1 MRFFYGEKNILR
13 ALEEAEFWKHQ
24 ESEHT
29 NVIQEIVPDLEEEYV
44 NKLEEYKEIF
54 DSTHARIVQYMEL
67 GVNCHNILSSE
78 IYQDIINIINLAVRQ
93 SQVFVGFLGT
103 LLRDS
108 TAVKNNP
115 AAVVVINHIRRE
127 SEYFIGIVTAFL
139 TASCNVPN
147 NPTMDMNRINE
158 RDMKNYRY

>member
-29 NVIQEIVPDLEEEYV
+29 VVIQEVVPDLEEEYIV
-44 NKLEEYKEIF
+44 RLEEYKEVF
-54 DSTHARIVQYMEL
+54 DSTQGSIVRLMETA
-67 GVNCHNILSSE
+67 VNCQNILSAD
-78 IYQDIINIINLAVRQ
+78 IYQEIISLIDLSIRQ
-93 SQVFVGFLGT
+93 SRVFVEFLGM

-108 TAVKNNP
+108 DAVKNSP
-115 AAVVVINHIRRE
+115 VAGTVINHIRRE

-139 TASCNVPN
+139 TASCNQQNGFMN
-147 NPTMDMNRINE
+147 NMRF
-158 RDMKNYRY
+158 

>member
-29 NVIQEIVPDLEEEYV
+29 DVIQEVVPDLEEEYV
-44 NKLEEYKEIF
+44 SKLEEYKEIF
-54 DSTHARIVQYMEL
+54 NSTHGRIVQLMETA
-67 GVNCHNILSSE
+67 VNCQNILSPE
-78 IYQDIINIINLAVRQ
+78 IYQDMINLINLSIRQ
-93 SQVFVGFLGT
+93 SEVFVEFLGM

-108 TAVKNNP
+108 DSVKNNP
-115 AAVVVINHIRRE
+115 TAGVVINHIRRE

-139 TASCNVPN
+139 TASCNQQN
-147 NPTMDMNRINE
+147 GFM
-158 RDMKNYRY
+158 RDMRF

>member
-29 NVIQEIVPDLEEEYV
+29 VVIQEITPDLEEEYV
-44 NKLEEYKEIF
+44 NKLDQYKEIF
-54 DSTHARIVQYMEL
+54 DSTHGRIVRLIETA
-67 GVNCHNILSSE
+67 VNCHNILSPE
-78 IYQDIINIINLAVRQ
+78 IYEEMISLIDLAIRQ
-93 SQVFVGFLGT
+93 SQVFVEFLGM

-108 TAVKNNP
+108 DAVKNNP
-115 AAVVVINHIRRE
+115 TSEVVINHIRRE

-139 TASCNVPN
+139 TASCNQQNVF
-147 NPTMDMNRINE
+147 I
-158 RDMKNYRY
+158 RDVRY